1 MKANIITNI
10 PGPRSLELKEKREK
24 SVAKGHGSVCGVFIK
39 KALGSNLID
48 VDGNIF
54 IDYAGGIGTMN
65 VGHSHPK
72 VIQAMENQLHQYTHP
87 CFTVAPYE
95 PT

>member
-54 IDYAGGIGTMN
+54 IDFAGGIRDHECGAFASQSNSGNGKSITSIYPPLFY
-65 VGHSHPK
+65 GCS
-72 VIQAMENQLHQYTHP
+72 L
-87 CFTVAPYE
+87 
-95 PT
+95 